1 MKKYIYI
8 IAFILPLFLKAQTK
22 KDTLFI
28 KYDFELLSRNQDHVT
43 KEYYYLIKD
52 KDNNS
57 GYMYFLEKKIHI
69 DLSTNSKIYCLEK
82 MLRKSK
88 AFYKKGRINFWKF
101 LVYLYKKN
109 NNNKSKVFLIK
120 KNSFIE
126 VEVVEEIE

>member
-1 MKKYIYI
+1 M
-8 IAFILPLFLKAQTK
+8 
-22 KDTLFI
+22 
-28 KYDFELLSRNQDHVT
+28 LSRNQDPVT

>member
-1 MKKYIYI
+1 M
-8 IAFILPLFLKAQTK
+8 
-22 KDTLFI
+22 
-28 KYDFELLSRNQDHVT
+28 LSRNQDPVT
-43 KEYYYLIKD
+43 KEYYCLIKD

-101 LVYLYKKN
+101 LVYLYKKTIIT
-109 NNNKSKVFLIK
+109 KVRYFSLRK
-120 KNSFIE
+120 TLLLKWKLWKR
-126 VEVVEEIE
+126 